1 MPSIEYSGLKV
12 SGGKVFAIFTLLGA
26 LGGAAWTGFTFY
38 QDYLDMKEKIT
49 LYTEPDLSQY
59 DEGMAVLKSEIDMI
73 LQEITIISDVAR
85 DMRSDMKADLRQ
97 MNGDIRHI
105 TEIVNDVEDR
115 QKEDNRQLLDEIKLL
130 EESLDLKINKALNNP
145 LNSMSAKS
153 KQEVIM
159 CDCKTDEDCV
169 CRLRQR

>member
-73 LQEITIISDVAR
+73 LEEITLVADVAK
-85 DMRSDMKADLRQ
+85 DLKNDMKADLRQ

-115 QKEDNRQLLDEIKLL
+115 QKEDARELLDELKLL
-130 EESLDLKINKALNNP
+130 EEKLDLKINKALNNP
-145 LNSMSAKS
+145 LNNMSAKV
-153 KQEVIM
+153 K
-159 CDCKTDEDCV
+159 
-169 CRLRQR
+169 

>member
-1 MPSIEYSGLKV
+1 MHSIEYSGMKV
-12 SGGKVFAIFTLLGA
+12 TGGKVFAICTVVGA

-49 LYTEPDLSQY
+49 QYTEPDLSQY

-115 QKEDNRQLLDEIKLL
+115 QKEDARELLDEMKLL
-130 EESLDLKINKALNNP
+130 EEGLDIKIDKALNNP
-145 LNSMSAKS
+145 LSGLTS
-153 KQEVIM
+153 K
-159 CDCKTDEDCV
+159 K
-169 CRLRQR
+169 

>member
-1 MPSIEYSGLKV
+1 MKV
-12 SGGKVFAIFTLLGA
+12 TGGKVFAIFTLLGA

-73 LQEITIISDVAR
+73 LEEITLVADVAK
-85 DMRSDMKADLRQ
+85 DLKNDMKADLRQ

-115 QKEDNRQLLDEIKLL
+115 QKEDNRELLDELKLM
-130 EESLDLKINKALNNP
+130 EQNLDLKINKALNNP
-145 LNSMSAKS
+145 LSGMSAKGQ
-153 KQEVIM
+153 K
-159 CDCKTDEDCV
+159 
-169 CRLRQR
+169 

>member
-1 MPSIEYSGLKV
+1 MPSIEYSGMKIT
-12 SGGKVFAIFTLLGA
+12 GGKVFAIFTLLGA

-59 DEGMAVLKSEIDMI
+59 DEGIAVLKSEIDMI

-97 MNGDIRHI
+97 QAGDIRHI

-115 QKEDNRQLLDEIKLL
+115 QKEDNRELLNEMKLL

-145 LNSMSAKS
+145 LSGMSAKT
-153 KQEVIM
+153 K
-159 CDCKTDEDCV
+159 
-169 CRLRQR
+169 

>member
-1 MPSIEYSGLKV
+1 MPSIEYSGMKV
-12 SGGKVFAIFTLLGA
+12 TGGKVFAIFTLLGA

-59 DEGMAVLKSEIDMI
+59 DEGMAVIKSEIDMI
-73 LQEITIISDVAR
+73 LEEITLVADVAK
-85 DMRSDMKADLRQ
+85 DLKNDMKADLRQ

-115 QKEDNRQLLDEIKLL
+115 QKEDNRELLDELKLM
-130 EESLDLKINKALNNP
+130 EQNLDLKINKALNNP
-145 LNSMSAKS
+145 LSGMSAKG
-153 KQEVIM
+153 Q
-159 CDCKTDEDCV
+159 
-169 CRLRQR
+169 

>member
-1 MPSIEYSGLKV
+1 MPSIEYSGMKV
-12 SGGKVFAIFTLLGA
+12 TGGKVFAIFTLLGA

-73 LQEITIISDVAR
+73 LEEITLVADVAK
-85 DMRSDMKADLRQ
+85 DLKNDMKADMRQ

-115 QKEDNRQLLDEIKLL
+115 QKEDNRELLDELKLM
-130 EESLDLKINKALNNP
+130 EQNLDLKINKALNNP
-145 LNSMSAKS
+145 LSGMSAKG
-153 KQEVIM
+153 Q
-159 CDCKTDEDCV
+159 
-169 CRLRQR
+169 